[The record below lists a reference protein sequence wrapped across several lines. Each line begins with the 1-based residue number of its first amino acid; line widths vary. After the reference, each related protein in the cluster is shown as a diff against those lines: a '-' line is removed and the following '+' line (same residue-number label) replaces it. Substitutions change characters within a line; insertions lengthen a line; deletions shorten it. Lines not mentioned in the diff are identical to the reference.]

1 MKTRFSFE
9 KRTNTNLRQKLC
21 KMKTINETDSFL
33 VLYIL
38 FTLYRLAQ
46 HKIVLPVAS
55 IGFGLFM
62 AYISSNYFSSARQWF
77 SLSKWARFQ
86 QNLL

>member
-1 MKTRFSFE
+1 MKTRFSFG
-9 KRTNTNLRQKLC
+9 KRANTNLRQKLW
-21 KMKTINETDSFL
+21 KMKTINVRQTDSFL

-46 HKIVLPVAS
+46 HKLFFAS

-62 AYISSNYFSSARQWF
+62 TYFSSNYFSSARQWF
-77 SLSKWARFQ
+77 SLSKWAQFQ

>member
-9 KRTNTNLRQKLC
+9 KRANTNLRQKLW
-21 KMKTINETDSFL
+21 KMKTMNVRQTDSFL

-46 HKIVLPVAS
+46 HKIVLYIYWFWV
-55 IGFGLFM
+55 IYDVFQLKLFQFCQTM
-62 AYISSNYFSSARQWF
+62 VFV
-77 SLSKWARFQ
+77 
-86 QNLL
+86 